1 MTIDLTDIIVS
12 VIALLTALVTTFLV
26 PWLKT
31 KLDANKWA
39 KLVDIAGIAV
49 NAAEQLFKGS
59 GRGDEKLTYVL
70 NYLNSQGYDV
80 NDETIRN
87 VIEDAVFKI
96 GEAATNGNL

>member
-39 KLVDIAGIAV
+39 KLVNIVGIAV

>member
-1 MTIDLTDIIVS
+1 MTIDLTDIFVS
-12 VIALLTALVTTFLV
+12 IIALLTALVTTFLV

-31 KLDANKWA
+31 KFDANKWA
-39 KLVDIAGIAV
+39 KLVDIAGRAV

-87 VIEDAVFKI
+87 IIEDAVYKI
-96 GEAATNGNL
+96 GEAAKNGNL

>member
-1 MTIDLTDIIVS
+1 MTIDLTDIIVALIGLLS
-12 VIALLTALVTTFLV
+12 AVITAFVI

-39 KLVDIAGIAV
+39 ELVDVAGVAV

-59 GRGDEKLTYVL
+59 GRGDEKLAYVL
-70 NYLNSQGYDV
+70 NYLNEQGYKVD
-80 NDETIRN
+80 DATLRN

-96 GEAATNGNL
+96 GEAAKNGNL